1 MCSLIPAP
9 MFWVLEWHTH
19 THLYLISLN
28 QLNGLALPDLHV
40 AITSSLILLSY
51 LYPIF
56 ATLDPMWEG
65 LELLFSGSYMIR
77 MPLFLQIS
85 SPDLIL
91 FQHDNSS
98 PSSCDSCPEILKVLP
113 LSPCP
118 AIGHWQLYLP
128 VKAKW
133 GQGPSETCKQ
143 IPV

>member
-65 LELLFSGSYMIR
+65 LELLFSGSYMIGLL
-77 MPLFLQIS
+77 PLLHLSGLDLLLSQRGSSKSFFL
-85 SPDLIL
+85 SPLPCTWVLKSHLGLLAQRLATGNFIYLSIL
-91 FQHDNSS
+91 HA
-98 PSSCDSCPEILKVLP
+98 DSCTILSTEL
-113 LSPCP
+113 
-118 AIGHWQLYLP
+118 
-128 VKAKW
+128 
-133 GQGPSETCKQ
+133 T
-143 IPV
+143 